1 LTKLYPILDTA
12 ALEQRNCTLST
23 ASKALL
29 ASGARIIQIRHK
41 SFWSRETFSNAE
53 AVAALCRVHGA
64 TLVINDRADFSLLLD
79 AGLHVGQGDLP
90 AATVRKLIGPSRSLG
105 LSTHN
110 AAQLSQAAAEPI
122 DYVAL
127 GPIFGTGN
135 KLNPDPVVGLE
146 QLAEWRKLAPQP
158 MVAIG
163 GIRRQNAK
171 AVLAAGADS
180 VAVIGD
186 LLPDICTEQTI
197 RERMDEWQHLL
208 N

>member
-29 ASGARIIQIRHK
+29 ASGALIIQIRHK
-41 SFWSRETFSNAE
+41 HFWSRETFNESE
-53 AVAALCRVHGA
+53 AVASLCRDHSA
-64 TLVINDRADFSLLLD
+64 MLVINDRADFSMFLD
-79 AGLHVGQGDLP
+79 AGLHVGQDDLP
-90 AATVRKLIGPSRSLG
+90 ATAARKLIGPSRLLG

-110 AAQLSQAAAEPI
+110 AAQLSQAAAEPVN
-122 DYVAL
+122 YVAL

-158 MVAIG
+158 LVAIG
-163 GIRRQNAK
+163 GITRQNAK

>member
-12 ALEQRNCTLST
+12 ALNQRNCTLST

-29 ASGARIIQIRHK
+29 ASGALILQIRHK
-41 SFWSRETFSNAE
+41 QFWSRDAFNEAE
-53 AVAALCRVHGA
+53 AVASLCRERGA
-64 TLVINDRADFSLLLD
+64 TLVINDRADFSMLLE
-79 AGLHVGQGDLP
+79 AGLHVGQDDLSP
-90 AATVRKLIGPSRSLG
+90 VAARKLIGPSRLLG

-110 AAQLSQAAAEPI
+110 AAQLSQAAAQPI

-146 QLAEWRKLAPQP
+146 QLAEWRKLASQP
-158 MVAIG
+158 LVAIG
-163 GIRRQNAK
+163 GITRHNAQ

-186 LLPDICTEQTI
+186 LLPEICTEQSI
-197 RERMDEWQHLL
+197 RERLDEWHHIL